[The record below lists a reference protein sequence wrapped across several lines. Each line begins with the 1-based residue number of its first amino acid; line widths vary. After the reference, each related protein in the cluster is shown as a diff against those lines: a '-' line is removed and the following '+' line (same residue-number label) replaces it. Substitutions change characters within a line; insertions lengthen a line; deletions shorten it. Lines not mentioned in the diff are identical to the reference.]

1 MSDPKIP
8 SFGPKFL
15 VIALALTLL
24 LILPRAITL
33 LTAIPKFRNVENVNP
48 SEVAIILA
56 AEVHPNGTP
65 SAVLRDRI
73 YAGIDLYNSGKVKTL
88 VMSGDAPEPEIMRT
102 FAIEQGIPTEAILL
116 DNYGLRTYDSCYRA
130 ANVFELE
137 EVIVVT
143 QFFHLP
149 RTLLLCSKM
158 GIDVVGVPAQHTVY
172 WPHQTLWWQT
182 RETLATVLAFSDLFL
197 SPPEVSNLP
206 YSQ

>member
-1 MSDPKIP
+1 MPRINPQSIGKAAL
-8 SFGPKFL
+8 K
-15 VIALALTLL
+15 ATLALTLL
-24 LILPRAITL
+24 LILLRAITL
-33 LTAIPKFRNVENVNP
+33 LTAIPKFRNVENADP
-48 SEVAIILA
+48 AEVAIILA

-88 VMSGDAPEPEIMRT
+88 VMSGDTPEPEIMRT
-102 FAIEQGIPTEAILL
+102 FAIEHGIPTEAILL
-116 DNYGLRTYDSCYRA
+116 DNYGLRTYDTCYRA

-143 QFFHLP
+143 QLFHLP
-149 RTLLLCSKM
+149 RTLLLCAKM
-158 GIDVVGVPAQHTVY
+158 GIDVVGVPAHHTVY

-182 RETLATVLAFSDLFL
+182 RETLATMLAFSDLFL
-197 SPPEVSNLP
+197 SPPKVSKLP